1 MVKTLKVSTSCF
13 TTAGIKTINE
23 DSAAIE
29 VPTDGYLLSSKGV
42 VACVADGVSSA
53 EAGREASS
61 TAVSRFIEE
70 YFRTPDTWSVS
81 RSGEK
86 ILSTLNL
93 RLYRKSHEFVTSTKG
108 YLCTFSTIVV
118 KSRTAHFFHVGDSR
132 VYKLSTVEG
141 NPTLKQLTR
150 DHAVMMGGQKPTLT
164 RAIGMDNRLNID
176 YGSVE
181 VKQGDQFLITSDG
194 VHDFLTEAELT
205 LFLTQTLAPNDVAER
220 LCDRAAEAG
229 SDDNI
234 SAAWLRIDQ
243 LPDENLEDYHAKL
256 TRLPFPP
263 ELNVGEKIDGF
274 QVDNVLFASARS
286 QLYLVTDSDTGA
298 QYAMKTP
305 SHNYE
310 DDASYIDRFIQEE
323 WIGKRIQ
330 SPYVVKVIQQKKP
343 RNFLYYLMEYI
354 EGEGLDEW
362 ISRNT
367 PPSPRQ
373 AIALVKDIAEGLK
386 AFHENETVHQD
397 LRPANI
403 RITNDSRAI
412 ILDFGSVYVAG
423 LAELHRP
430 LVHTSALGTASYS
443 DPLYIMGSNPG
454 IQGDVYAL
462 ATIAY
467 EMFTGELPYGSA
479 IEECRSAF
487 DYNHLRYKSASLF
500 NPVLPLWFDSALKK
514 GTEFD
519 LAQRYLTVDQ
529 LMQDLQQPNAE
540 FLREEPMTARS
551 ASSIA
556 FWQIL
561 SGFWFLTLLLVIYL
575 FSQVSGG

>member
-1 MVKTLKVSTSCF
+1 MLKTLKITSSSF
-13 TTAGIKTINE
+13 TTAGVKELNE

-29 VPTDGYLLSSKGV
+29 LPSDAYLLSSKGV

-53 EAGREASS
+53 EAGREASN

-70 YFRTPDTWSVS
+70 YFQTPDTWSVS
-81 RSGEK
+81 RCGEK

-108 YLCTFSTIVV
+108 YLCTFSAIVV

-132 VYKLSTVEG
+132 IYKLSKQEDAVSFT
-141 NPTLKQLTR
+141 QLTQ
-150 DHAVMMGGQKPTLT
+150 DHAVMMGGEKPTLT

-176 YGSVE
+176 YGSFE
-181 VKQGDQFLITSDG
+181 VKDGDHLLLTSDG
-194 VHDFLTEAELT
+194 VHDFLSSVDIEQ
-205 LFLTQTLAPNDVAER
+205 FLLHMSD
-220 LCDRAAEAG
+220 LSGAAEALCSLAASAG

-234 SAAWLRIDQ
+234 SAAILRIDQ

-263 ELNVGEKIDGF
+263 ELNVGEKLDGYQIDRL
-274 QVDNVLFASARS
+274 LFASARS
-286 QLYLVTDSDTGA
+286 QLYLVTDPQTNT

-323 WIGKRIQ
+323 WIGKRIHN
-330 SPYVVKVIQQKKP
+330 PHVVKVIQQKRP
-343 RNFLYYLMEYI
+343 RTFLYYLMEYVA
-354 EGEGLDEW
+354 GEGLDKWME
-362 ISRNT
+362 RNR

-373 AIALVKDIAEGLK
+373 AIALLKDIADGLK

-403 RITNDSRAI
+403 QITPNGRAI

-467 EMFTGELPYGSA
+467 EMFTGELPYGSG

-500 NPVLPLWFDSALKK
+500 NPVVPLWFDSALKA
-514 GTEFD
+514 GVEFD

-540 FLREEPMTARS
+540 FLRDEPMTARS
-551 ASSIA
+551 ASSVA

-561 SGFWFLTLLLVIYL
+561 SRFWFLTLLLVIYL
-575 FSQVSGG
+575 FSEISGG